1 MHQWESLF
9 QLREW
14 KISRNTKNNNN
25 FSRKNKDMSIK
36 EVIKSMTS
44 DRIEWQKRMHVANYK
59 NLVTKAYCENKN
71 QSYIF
76 TRQKNMQ
83 TKAH

>member
-1 MHQWESLF
+1 
-9 QLREW
+9 
-14 KISRNTKNNNN
+14 
-25 FSRKNKDMSIK
+25 MSIK

-71 QSYIF
+71 RSYIF